1 MEQKNILTYLTNN
14 HLSKNQLVEKYNEKI
29 KQKSYL
35 EDEFNNLAKKY
46 NELNQRHDKLQKY
59 SQELTYEF
67 STVKEQYENFTKNIN
82 ENDGGDTINILI
94 EMNYELEK
102 KYSNTVVDV
111 KENITE
117 LLNVIDD
124 IKCKIT
130 NNEYLLCMDYLKN
143 INDVFTENDTSDDE

>member
-1 MEQKNILTYLTNN
+1 MEQINILTYLTNN

-46 NELNQRHDKLQKY
+46 NELNQRHDNLQKY

-82 ENDGGDTINILI
+82 EIDGCDTINILI
-94 EMNYELEK
+94 EMNGELEK

-130 NNEYLLCMDYLKN
+130 NNEYLLCMDYLKK
-143 INDVFTENDTSDDE
+143 INDVFIENDTSDDE